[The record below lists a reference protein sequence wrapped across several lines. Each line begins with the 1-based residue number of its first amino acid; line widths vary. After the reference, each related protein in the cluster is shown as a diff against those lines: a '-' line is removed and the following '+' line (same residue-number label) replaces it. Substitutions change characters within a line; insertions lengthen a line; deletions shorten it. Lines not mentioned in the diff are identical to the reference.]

1 MKKMKY
7 SKLLLAGCVLA
18 ALVVGTTLALQTTN
32 VASLLNRFTTAD
44 NGTSIVEPTPSP
56 NPTTLNKE
64 VTIKN
69 ETNQKSY
76 VRARVTVESKDDGN
90 SALPDGI
97 TVTYTANATL
107 SQPGENEIVVVM
119 GAAEDWELKAS
130 DDGFYYY
137 QKILGTTS
145 TDNVT
150 SPLVEKVLVGSKV
163 DESLPN
169 GFDVVVYQ
177 ESALALE
184 DNWSKDAMYA
194 AFDRLDEAPQAG
206 E

>member
-18 ALVVGTTLALQTTN
+18 ALVVGTTLALQITN
-32 VASLLNRFTTAD
+32 VATLRNRFTTAE

-76 VRARVTVESKDDGN
+76 VRARVTVESNDKTN

-97 TVTYTANATL
+97 TVTYTTSAATEAE
-107 SQPGENEIVVVM
+107 ENEIVVVM
-119 GAAEDWELKAS
+119 GSTRWATKS
-130 DDGFYYY
+130 PDDGFYYY

>member
-56 NPTTLNKE
+56 NSTTLNKE

-76 VRARVTVESKDDGN
+76 VRARVTVESNDKTN

-97 TVTYTANATL
+97 TVTYTTNAAPG
-107 SQPGENEIVVVM
+107 QPGENEIVVVM
-119 GAAEDWELKAS
+119 GAAAGWKLKDP

-145 TDNVT
+145 PDNVT

-163 DESLPN
+163 DESLPA

>member
-18 ALVVGTTLALQTTN
+18 ALVVGTTLALQITN
-32 VASLLNRFTTAD
+32 VATLRNRFTTAD

-76 VRARVTVESKDDGN
+76 VRARVTVESNDKTN

-97 TVTYTANATL
+97 TVTYTTSAATEAE
-107 SQPGENEIVVVM
+107 ENEIVVVM
-119 GAAEDWELKAS
+119 GAAEDWELKAP

-150 SPLVEKVLVGSKV
+150 SPLVKKVLVGSKV
-163 DESLPN
+163 DESLPD

-194 AFDRLDEAPQAG
+194 AFGRLDEAPQAG